1 MSLDA
6 SSQELREVIGGLLRC
21 ASGETRLRLLEMTAD
36 EWRQAA
42 SLHDLLQKTT
52 VLESLSGAAFDAVHD
67 GEIDVAVLIKSV
79 HHSVLLAEQR

>member
-6 SSQELREVIGGLLRC
+6 SSQELREVIGGLLRR
-21 ASGETRLRLLEMTAD
+21 ASGDTRLRLLEMTAD

-52 VLESLSGAAFDAVHD
+52 VLQSLSDAAFDAVHD
-67 GEIDVAVLIKSV
+67 GEIDVALLIKSV
-79 HHSVLLAEQR
+79 HHIVLLAE

>member
-6 SSQELREVIGGLLRC
+6 SSQELREVIGGLLRR

-52 VLESLSGAAFDAVHD
+52 VLQSLSDAAFDAVHD

-79 HHSVLLAEQR
+79 HHIVLLAEQR

>member
-6 SSQELREVIGGLLRC
+6 SSQELREVIGGLLRR
-21 ASGETRLRLLEMTAD
+21 ASGDTRLRLLEMTAD

-52 VLESLSGAAFDAVHD
+52 VLQSLSDAAFDAVHD
-67 GEIDVAVLIKSV
+67 GDIDVAVLIKSV
-79 HHSVLLAEQR
+79 HHIVLLGEQR

>member
-6 SSQELREVIGGLLRC
+6 SSQELREVIGGLLRR
-21 ASGETRLRLLEMTAD
+21 ASGDTRLRLLEMTAD

-52 VLESLSGAAFDAVHD
+52 VLQSLSDAAVDAVHD
-67 GEIDVAVLIKSV
+67 GEIDVALLIKSV
-79 HHSVLLAEQR
+79 HHIVLLAE